1 MTDAGPGDAANEEI
15 TPAMRLVVLQ
25 GKHRA
30 LDEKI
35 RSLQAQPYHNQLL
48 IQRLKKEKLRL
59 KDLIAYALLVLQKPL
74 FVRQTACKTR

>member
-1 MTDAGPGDAANEEI
+1 MTDADQGDAANQEI
-15 TPAMRLVVLQ
+15 TPAMHLVILQ

-48 IQRLKKEKLRL
+48 IQRLKKEKLRM
-59 KDLIAYALLVLQKPL
+59 KDMIEHIKDQMVPDLNA
-74 FVRQTACKTR
+74 

>member
-1 MTDAGPGDAANEEI
+1 MTDADPGDAANEEI

-59 KDLIAYALLVLQKPL
+59 KDLVERLKDELVPDLN
-74 FVRQTACKTR
+74 A